1 MTTAHGWHWVD
12 ARGPVDGAPLIPLGG
27 AGTFDSHVCFAS
39 RPITHDHTEHIY
51 YFGGNGPHSGARNSS
66 LGRATL
72 REDGFAGV
80 ASGGEQPASFYTVPL
95 DVTGKTLLV
104 TADVQPG
111 GQVTIG
117 VAPGEASIGGVPPPE
132 ERLQVT
138 RAIPVRGNV
147 TRAAVRFE
155 RDADFGAL
163 VGSQVRLL
171 AHLDRATV
179 YAIGFR

>member
-1 MTTAHGWHWVD
+1 MPASAQRASNDG
-12 ARGPVDGAPLIPLGG
+12 GPVPKVQESHGLISVPVGL
-27 AGTFDSHVCFAS
+27 
-39 RPITHDHTEHIY
+39 R
-51 YFGGNGPHSGARNSS
+51 ARI
-66 LGRATL
+66 
-72 REDGFAGV
+72 E
-80 ASGGEQPASFYTVPL
+80 
-95 DVTGKTLLV
+95 
-104 TADVQPG
+104 TAQ
-111 GQVTIG
+111 
-117 VAPGEASIGGVPPPE
+117 